1 MLKPVQKQKC
11 AMPSLEYNGAN
22 LHYETRGAGPVV
34 VFVHAGI
41 ADSRMWD
48 DQWDIFAQRYQV
60 VRYDTRGYGQT
71 IGSDVAY
78 SNRADLRAIMDQLGI
93 EKAALVGCSRGG
105 QISADTTVETPK
117 RVWALVTVGGGIS
130 GDIPGIDWDAM
141 PKLEMDAFEEGER
154 LMEVGDLN
162 ALAELEAHA
171 WVEGF
176 YRTPDQVSKPMRD
189 KVKTMLLQ
197 SYTHRDEGGQPI
209 VLDPPGSGRLDEIKC
224 PVLITYGDVD
234 ETATRLIG
242 DYLAANIPDAQKY
255 IFANSAHV
263 PNMEHAEEF
272 NRVVLNFLDKALQD

>member
-1 MLKPVQKQKC
+1 
-11 AMPSLEYNGAN
+11 MPFLEFNGAKIY
-22 LHYETRGAGPVV
+22 YETEGAGPAV

-48 DQWDIFAQRYQV
+48 DQWAAFAEHYQV

-71 IGSDVAY
+71 VGSEVSY
-78 SNRADLRAIMDQLGI
+78 SNRADLRAILDHLGI
-93 EKAALVGCSRGG
+93 EKAALIGCSRGG
-105 QISADTTVETPK
+105 QIVADTTVETPE

-130 GDIPGIDWDAM
+130 GDIPGIEWESMPQIEIDALEEADRLVEMGDWDA
-141 PKLEMDAFEEGER
+141 A
-154 LMEVGDLN
+154 
-162 ALAELEAHA
+162 AEAEAHA

-176 YRTPDQVSKPMRD
+176 YRTPEQVSKPMRD

-197 SYTHRDEGGQPI
+197 SYTHYDEGGQPI
-209 VLDPPGSGRLDEIKC
+209 VLDPPGSGRLNEITC

-242 DYLAANIPDAQKY
+242 DYLADNIPGAQKY

-263 PNMEHAEEF
+263 PNMEHVEEF
-272 NRVVLNFLDKALQD
+272 NRVVLSFLEKARNR

>member
-1 MLKPVQKQKC
+1 
-11 AMPSLEYNGAN
+11 MPFLEFNDAKLY
-22 LHYETRGAGPVV
+22 YETKGAGPAV

-48 DQWDIFAQRYQV
+48 DQWDLFAERYQV

-71 IGSDVAY
+71 IGSDVSY
-78 SNRADLRAIMDQLGI
+78 SNRADLRAIMDHLGI
-93 EKAALVGCSRGG
+93 DKAALIGCSRGG
-105 QISADTTVETPK
+105 QISADTTVESPE

-130 GDIPGIDWDAM
+130 GDIPGIDWDSL
-141 PKLEMDAFEEGER
+141 PRIEMDAFEEAER
-154 LMEVGDLN
+154 LIETGDWD
-162 ALAELEAHA
+162 AVAEAEAHA

-189 KVKTMLLQ
+189 KVKAMLLQ

-209 VLDPPGSGRLDEIKC
+209 VLDPPGSGRLDEISC

-242 DYLAANIPDAQKY
+242 DYLAANIPGAQKY

-263 PNMEHAEEF
+263 PNMEHSEEF
-272 NRVVLNFLDKALQD
+272 NRVVLAFLENALKA